1 MPSEFHTTT
10 DQGLVNPGAVSAQLP
25 DVGRD
30 RLSWLGPQGQLPLS
44 GLSVPG
50 AGAACGLVTESLS
63 DNSEFGVLIL
73 AYRA

>member
-1 MPSEFHTTT
+1 MPSEFHKTT
-10 DQGLVNPGAVSAQLP
+10 DQGLVNPGAESAHSLMSAWT
-25 DVGRD
+25 VCYGWGRK
-30 RLSWLGPQGQLPLS
+30 GQLPLS